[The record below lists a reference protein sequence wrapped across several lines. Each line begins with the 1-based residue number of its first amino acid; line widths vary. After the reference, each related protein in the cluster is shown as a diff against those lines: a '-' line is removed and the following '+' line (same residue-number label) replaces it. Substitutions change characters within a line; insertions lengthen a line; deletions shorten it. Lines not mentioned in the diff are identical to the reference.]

1 MAIRPA
7 AAPKPT
13 MKRLLS
19 PVNRAS
25 AAAAKAIIQQNQSFK
40 ALLVSFS
47 MAHKIMGTTAA
58 RKLKVIVG
66 NLYSVLSFELMAAVQ
81 GIELRGEQEALS
93 PVHEALFQ
101 LVRRDVPFMAEDH
114 ELRVDITA
122 MNALMRSGE
131 IPALVHR
138 FLPEL

>member
-1 MAIRPA
+1 MICQY
-7 AAPKPT
+7 
-13 MKRLLS
+13 
-19 PVNRAS
+19 S
-25 AAAAKAIIQQNQSFK
+25 AASIVSENKVHAHPASVDSIPSSANQEDH
-40 ALLVSFS
+40 VS
-47 MAHKIMGTTAA
+47 MGTTAA

-131 IPALVHR
+131 IPTLVHR

>member
-1 MAIRPA
+1 
-7 AAPKPT
+7 
-13 MKRLLS
+13 
-19 PVNRAS
+19 
-25 AAAAKAIIQQNQSFK
+25 
-40 ALLVSFS
+40 
-47 MAHKIMGTTAA
+47 MGTTAA

-122 MNALMRSGE
+122 MNVLMRSGE
-131 IPALVHR
+131 IPTLVHR